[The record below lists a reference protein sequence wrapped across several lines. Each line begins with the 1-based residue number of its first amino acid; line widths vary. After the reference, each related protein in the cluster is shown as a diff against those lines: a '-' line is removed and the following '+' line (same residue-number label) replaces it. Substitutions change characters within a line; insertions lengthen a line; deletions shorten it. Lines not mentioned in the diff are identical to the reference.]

1 MRLSP
6 AMRKP
11 ARSFHA
17 NRSHRINYSGSSGR
31 DVAPRCELWQKTSLA
46 ARSFEDKRAP
56 AKAGADA
63 GREIFLLVLGVVLL
77 AVDRAGSAVF
87 LAVDPAPLGGGQR
100 ASILRAI
107 VPDFPVDRRLTSFQT

>member
-31 DVAPRCELWQKTSLA
+31 DVARRCEVWQKTSLA
-46 ARSFEDKRAP
+46 ARSFEDKGAA

-63 GREIFLLVLGVVLL
+63 GREILLLVLGVVLL

-87 LAVDPAPLGGGQR
+87 LAVDPAPLGFSAR
-100 ASILRAI
+100 SCLISLWI
-107 VPDFPVDRRLTSFQT
+107 